1 MLHRK
6 LNSPFSQD
14 VIDSNCKIPLPRD
27 QLKPPTNDGKTTR
40 DGVTW
45 KAKQLN
51 ILNLDSPMLNSNY
64 LNKPVKIVSP
74 KIHAAIVF
82 RPEEFDTLNSGKKY
96 DITEESDEE
105 VIV

>member
-1 MLHRK
+1 
-6 LNSPFSQD
+6 
-14 VIDSNCKIPLPRD
+14 
-27 QLKPPTNDGKTTR
+27 
-40 DGVTW
+40 
-45 KAKQLN
+45 
-51 ILNLDSPMLNSNY
+51 MLNSNY